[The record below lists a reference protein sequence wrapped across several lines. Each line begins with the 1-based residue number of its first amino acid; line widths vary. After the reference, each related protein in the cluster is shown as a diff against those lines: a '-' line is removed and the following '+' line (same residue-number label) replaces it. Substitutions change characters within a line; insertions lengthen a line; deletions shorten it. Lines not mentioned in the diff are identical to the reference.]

1 MLGFL
6 LTGTIY
12 GGIHYFIIVLECDG
26 EGRCE
31 MRNWTHFFIGVSI
44 AFAGLLK

>member
-6 LTGTIY
+6 LTGAIY
-12 GGIHYFIIVLECDG
+12 GGIHYFIIVFECDG
-26 EGRCE
+26 EGPCE

-44 AFAGLLK
+44 SFAGVLK